1 MLEHFHFDAIG
12 NPIILG
18 MTYGYSKNVNGFS
31 TVTIGEAVKFT
42 KNGVSLK
49 VTIAKRSLWGHEFKN
64 LVIGD
69 DIKECVN
76 INGMM
81 LFPVKL

>member
-1 MLEHFHFDAIG
+1 
-12 NPIILG
+12 

-31 TVTIGEAVKFT
+31 TVVIGEAVKFT

-49 VTIAKRSLWGHEFKN
+49 VIISKRSLWGNESKP
-64 LVIGD
+64 LLIGD
-69 DIKECVN
+69 EIKEIIN
-76 INGMM
+76 ISGMM